1 MYIQK
6 YETWVEVASLGSRS
20 MSRGAIPAPL
30 MGTLEEVARL
40 EGEAEADRCDRAFAS
55 NLVQRAGARE
65 GDAWFTKFL
74 LALPGIPVYVAYF
87 LAFAWLSGHWPL
99 GDLDAPML
107 VILNVVP
114 AVAGGFASALLWA
127 SEAGDDAWWV
137 GGALGMFVLI
147 ADGFVFTKS
156 GFLWG
161 AFVHAVFG
169 TFILLVLIGREPEI
183 IADLPSPR
191 QVMLDP
197 LDESTAHRLLRR
209 RHQRQQMTRWEP
221 WHIAAGVGAFGLL
234 LALLGAIRI
243 SL

>member
-169 TFILLVLIGREPEI
+169 TFILLVLIGLVLGTLGESPGQVV
-183 IADLPSPR
+183 ADG
-191 QVMLDP
+191 
-197 LDESTAHRLLRR
+197 LRR